1 MATKSTMT
9 TGAFL
14 EKMLQVEPVLVAD
27 FFISNRIVFPKK
39 IKMDIMKNAL
49 RAYVVKT
56 RKECLTL
63 DSRKN
68 YRLLWFNI
76 FTEFQLEML
85 LDEVH
90 DREDIQMD
98 YVRKLYLKILIQM
111 KMNSMDSL
119 KMFVTYLEDQQ
130 KIDEGTQ
137 LTGSMINT
145 AFRDV
150 FYEAEDEFE
159 GVPKDKFRAIVH
171 NSATQENLNIL
182 ANKYG
187 ITIPEKFSG
196 DTLRDYVMQK
206 LKNKGLLTEPLK
218 DELLTAK
225 ISEVRKI
232 AVENKIKNVISMNKK
247 ETIEYIL
254 ERVWDDYAEPENAM
268 VYEMSIPIN
277 PDEEKYSTLLL
288 QYEQMGGDIQELRRE
303 LEALGGEDRLIA
315 ESKLKEKEKEFE
327 ETKAQLDDI
336 TKRFSVLEVR
346 TGDEMDN
353 KLYNEF
359 DDKKAYEGLDQQ
371 TINNYETNN
380 YSFNADHIP
389 DDLNIGDIPTAT
401 PVDENFNDEN
411 RDIAIIEEPYEG
423 YNNAVSIYEETKHVS
438 ELPSLIDEEDQD
450 FMTKLKAMATSTGY
464 SSLLMVIYFIFMILV
479 GIGVFFI
486 LAAII

>member
-1 MATKSTMT
+1 
-9 TGAFL
+9 
-14 EKMLQVEPVLVAD
+14 
-27 FFISNRIVFPKK
+27 
-39 IKMDIMKNAL
+39 
-49 RAYVVKT
+49 
-56 RKECLTL
+56 
-63 DSRKN
+63 
-68 YRLLWFNI
+68 
-76 FTEFQLEML
+76 
-85 LDEVH
+85 
-90 DREDIQMD
+90 
-98 YVRKLYLKILIQM
+98 
-111 KMNSMDSL
+111 
-119 KMFVTYLEDQQ
+119 
-130 KIDEGTQ
+130 
-137 LTGSMINT
+137 
-145 AFRDV
+145 
-150 FYEAEDEFE
+150 
-159 GVPKDKFRAIVH
+159 
-171 NSATQENLNIL
+171 
-182 ANKYG
+182 
-187 ITIPEKFSG
+187 
-196 DTLRDYVMQK
+196 MQK

-218 DELLTAK
+218 DELLTTK

-254 ERVWDDYAEPENAM
+254 ERVWDDYTEPENAM

-315 ESKLKEKEKEFE
+315 ESKLKEKEKELE

>member
-119 KMFVTYLEDQQ
+119 KMFVTYLEDQP

-232 AVENKIKNVISMNKK
+232 AVENKIKNVITMNKK

-254 ERVWDDYAEPENAM
+254 ERVWDDYKEPENQM

-288 QYEQMGGDIQELRRE
+288 QYEQMGGDIQELKKE
-303 LEALGGEDRLIA
+303 LEQLGGDDRLIA
-315 ESKLKEKEKEFE
+315 ESKLKEKEKELE
-327 ETKAQLDDI
+327 ETKAQLEDI

-346 TGDEMDN
+346 TGAELDN
-353 KLYNEF
+353 KLYNKF
-359 DDKKAYEGLDQQ
+359 DDRSSYEGFDQQ
-371 TINNYETNN
+371 TINNYITNN
-380 YSFNADHIP
+380 YSFTDNNTQGESAVNIP
-389 DDLNIGDIPTAT
+389 EQEFADLNEINEDS
-401 PVDENFNDEN
+401 ES
-411 RDIAIIEEPYEG
+411 RDIIVANEDFNEQGKELALLEDEQHKLDLIEKLRLMA
-423 YNNAVSIYEETKHVS
+423 NA
-438 ELPSLIDEEDQD
+438 
-450 FMTKLKAMATSTGY
+450 TGY
-464 SSLLMVIYFIFMILV
+464 SALLVTLYVLLMVGVGLAFFLIL
-479 GIGVFFI
+479 
-486 LAAII
+486 LAAI